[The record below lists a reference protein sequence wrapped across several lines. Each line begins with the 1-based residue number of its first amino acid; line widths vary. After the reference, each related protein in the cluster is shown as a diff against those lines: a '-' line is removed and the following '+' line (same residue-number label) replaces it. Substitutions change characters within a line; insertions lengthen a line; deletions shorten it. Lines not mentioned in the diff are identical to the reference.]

1 MDVQRHE
8 SSFFE
13 GFKKGLG
20 VLAALVFVFMC
31 APCAMCGGLTS
42 VADRES
48 SSEGAVLNEDGTE
61 RISKR
66 RQDVRDKKY
75 GAKPQQPGD
84 SNEIVEESKPSPQGK
99 WDVHVRTSEM
109 DDSKTVVLAL
119 DSENRVENWLSQT
132 KRARLLI
139 RCQEN
144 RTSAYV
150 NTGMQANPEL
160 GNYNQAHAR
169 IRLDKDEPKRV
180 NMSESTD
187 GEALFFPGSTRYP
200 KMMEGKT
207 KMLFEFTPFNQSKV
221 HFEFDL
227 TGIDEVLPQVKEAC
241 GWG

>member
-1 MDVQRHE
+1 MEGQQQE
-8 SSFFE
+8 QSFLK
-13 GFKKGLG
+13 GFKGGLG
-20 VLAALVFVFMC
+20 LIAALFFVFVL
-31 APCAMCGGLTS
+31 APCAMCGGL
-42 VADRES
+42 
-48 SSEGAVLNEDGTE
+48 AVLGNTVGESESTREMAAIEQEVDDVLSG
-61 RISKR
+61 R
-66 RQDVRDKKY
+66 RPPTAEK
-75 GAKPQQPGD
+75 
-84 SNEIVEESKPSPQGK
+84 EESDSPGASGESRPSPRGK
-99 WDVHVRTSEM
+99 WHVDVRTSEM

-119 DSENRVENWLSQT
+119 DSENRVENWLSQ
-132 KRARLLI
+132 KKQARLLI

-160 GNYNQAHAR
+160 GNYNKAHAR
-169 IRLDKDEPKRV
+169 IRLDQDEPKRV

-207 KMLFEFTPFNQSKV
+207 KMLFEFTPFNQGNV
-221 HFEFDL
+221 RFEFDL